1 MAKKPISGARW
12 FEAIGRRA
20 KSKGMPLL
28 AGRIDRIKWPMWARR
43 AWVCGWLD
51 QGSVRAQAQKEK
63 QQ

>member
-1 MAKKPISGARW
+1 MAKKPLTGKRW